1 MRAPGPES
9 LIVLGIGLPVM
20 LLIAFLIGQIARW
33 IVRRRITLTTP
44 TTVVLSV
51 LGLSLGLLLSGL
63 IFEDSRPWSIEVL
76 LLSIAC
82 TVLLLGLFTLV
93 ARRFQPPLPEGGIF
107 ELVRLGE
114 SHLVEFKSSARWNL
128 HTKQRDERLELV
140 IAKTVTGFLNADG
153 GTLLIGVSDD
163 GRVLGLERDF
173 SLMQRPDVDRYELWL
188 RDLLSTRL
196 GQNAATLPVIDFT
209 PAVVD
214 GAPTFVCR
222 VSCPSSPVPVYLNAG
237 RNERS
242 EFWVR
247 TGNSTRQLGLE
258 ETAEYVM
265 LRWPLGIGR
274 TMAAQL
280 RAAVRGNG
288 AGNDVRI
295 ARGAHSITRFRRR
308 PVHTTQ
314 PSPE

>member
-1 MRAPGPES
+1 MS
-9 LIVLGIGLPVM
+9 
-20 LLIAFLIGQIARW
+20 
-33 IVRRRITLTTP
+33 TS

-63 IFEDSRPWSIEVL
+63 IFPDSRPWSIEVL

-82 TVLLLGLFTLV
+82 TVLLLTTFALV
-93 ARRFQPPLPEGGIF
+93 ARRFQPPLPERGIV

-140 IAKTVTGFLNADG
+140 IAKTITGFMNADG
-153 GTLLIGVSDD
+153 GTLLIGVSDE
-163 GRVLGLERDF
+163 GQILGLEKDL
-173 SLMQRPDVDRYELWL
+173 SVMQRPDVDRYELWL
-188 RDLLSTRL
+188 RDMLSTRL
-196 GQNAATLPVIDFT
+196 GQNAATLPLIDFT
-209 PAVVD
+209 PTVVD
-214 GAPTFVCR
+214 HTPTFICR

-237 RNERS
+237 RNERA

-288 AGNDVRI
+288 VGADVRT
-295 ARGAHSITRFRRR
+295 ARGVRKMTKAKT
-308 PVHTTQ
+308 VATQ
-314 PSPE
+314 PRH